1 MECDDSMMKRI
12 LVVDDEPQI
21 RQLIRLHIEQADMQ
35 VIEADSGR
43 LAIEQLQMQHID
55 LMILDLMMD
64 NVNGFEVLNY
74 IQDHRL
80 ETLIIVLSAR
90 REEQDKILTLGLGAD
105 DYVAKPF
112 SPLELTARVQ
122 AHLRRHYSKSPQ
134 KTASIR
140 LNNLLLDVDN
150 YELFNDGKRHTLTS
164 IECQLLRLFMLNPD
178 RVMTKRE
185 IYQQVWQHDH
195 YDDNNLSVFISRL
208 RKFLENNDPTS
219 WKLLTVRGV
228 GYWLTRDRL

>member
-1 MECDDSMMKRI
+1 MMARI

-21 RQLIRLHIEQADMQ
+21 RQLIRQHIEQADMQ
-35 VIEADSGR
+35 VIEANSGR
-43 LAIEQLQMQHID
+43 LAIEQLQLQYID
-55 LMILDLMMD
+55 LIILDLMMD
-64 NVNGFEVLNY
+64 DVNGFEVINY
-74 IQDHRL
+74 IQSNRL

-90 REEQDKILTLGLGAD
+90 REELDKIITLGLGAD

-122 AHLRRHYSKSPQ
+122 AHLRRHHSKSPQ

-140 LNNLLLDVDN
+140 LNNLLLDANN
-150 YELFNDGKRHTLTS
+150 YELFNEDKRHTLTS
-164 IECQLLRLFMLNPD
+164 IECQLLQLFMLNPD

-185 IYQQVWQHDH
+185 IYQQVWQHDS
-195 YDDNNLSVFISRL
+195 YDDNNLSVFINRL
-208 RKFLENNDPTS
+208 RKVLESTDPTS

-228 GYWLTRDRL
+228 GYWLTRGRP

>member
-1 MECDDSMMKRI
+1 M
-12 LVVDDEPQI
+12 DDEPQI
-21 RQLIRLHIEQADMQ
+21 RQLIRLHIEQAGMK
-35 VIEADSGR
+35 VVEADSGR
-43 LAIEQLQMQHID
+43 LAIEQLQAQYID

-64 NVNGFEVLNY
+64 DVNGFEVLNY

-122 AHLRRHYSKSPQ
+122 AHLRRHHFKSPQ
-134 KTASIR
+134 KTAGIR

-150 YELFNDGKRHTLTS
+150 YELLNDGKQHTLTP
-164 IECQLLRLFMLNPD
+164 IECQLLRFFMLNPD

-185 IYQQVWQHDH
+185 IYQQVWQHDR
-195 YDDNNLSVFISRL
+195 YDDNNLSVFINRL
-208 RKFLENNDPTS
+208 RKLLENNDPAS

-228 GYWLTRDRL
+228 GYWLTRGRL